1 MGYIRLLADCPECI
15 SLVLG
20 AGHYNITNCDETI
33 SDTSSVP
40 IVIHIQSQLGI
51 TQRWGFQTLSLLL
64 HFYAAATLKVELL
77 EQ

>member
-1 MGYIRLLADCPECI
+1 MRYVCLLADCTECI

-40 IVIHIQSQLGI
+40 IVIHIQSQLAI
-51 TQRWGFQTLSLLL
+51 TQIGEPFKLYHYSPTFTLQL
-64 HFYAAATLKVELL
+64 
-77 EQ
+77 

>member
-1 MGYIRLLADCPECI
+1 MRYVCLLADCPECI

-51 TQRWGFQTLSLLL
+51 TQIGEALKLYHYSYSFTLQL
-64 HFYAAATLKVELL
+64 
-77 EQ
+77 